1 MAEKVTDHSKL
12 DTEVKVKKTRA
23 SKPKVKTG
31 CQTCKFV
38 FAIYFNSHSLFL
50 LVCSLVWRG
59 GSSKVE
65 EYIAKLVQHIEYG
78 ASSAMRPSPAAYV
91 A

>member
-1 MAEKVTDHSKL
+1 MAEKVADLPKL

-38 FAIYFNSHSLFL
+38 FAFHSHSLSC
-50 LVCSLVWRG
+50 LVMQPCLARRKF
-59 GSSKVE
+59 KVE
-65 EYIAKLVQHIEYG
+65 EDIAKLVQQLEYG
-78 ASSAMRPSPAAYV
+78 ASNAMRPNPAVCV